1 MSTTYLPSH
10 VHLFGRALIRWR
22 HPSKRVVEDP
32 EGSNYSQAV
41 DPETLLKLLM
51 SEKMREVAIEK
62 TVVALKNS
70 SPAREKWPDPC
81 YWDVQA
87 KLELSLTLEV
97 STISESYAR

>member
-1 MSTTYLPSH
+1 M
-10 VHLFGRALIRWR
+10 AA
-22 HPSKRVVEDP
+22 PSKRVVEDP

-97 STISESYAR
+97 STISESHAR